1 MLSLAEPR
9 PSAMYGDKPMRHSAL
24 LLAASL
30 GLAITMNAAASDRPD
45 PGKLTTKCLD
55 AAAKKFDVKNDYI
68 QLQPIQ
74 AADSGYSIAG
84 VADAGMDGK
93 KNFSC
98 EFDKKGK
105 LANLVPEAK

>member
-1 MLSLAEPR
+1 
-9 PSAMYGDKPMRHSAL
+9 MRTSAL
-24 LLAASL
+24 LLAASFA
-30 GLAITMNAAASDRPD
+30 LALTSHAVASDRPD
-45 PGKLTTKCLD
+45 PGKLTTRCLD

-74 AADSGYSIAG
+74 AADAGYTITG
-84 VADAGMDGK
+84 TADAGMDGK

-105 LANLVPEAK
+105 LANLVPEGK

>member
-1 MLSLAEPR
+1 MLERANPGLVPR
-9 PSAMYGDKPMRHSAL
+9 TEINPMRQSAL
-24 LLAASL
+24 LLAAAL
-30 GLAITMNAAASDRPD
+30 GLVVASHAAASDRPD

-55 AAAKKFDVKNDYI
+55 SAAKKFDVKNDYI

-93 KNFSC
+93 KNFTC
-98 EFDKKGK
+98 QFDKKGK

>member
-1 MLSLAEPR
+1 
-9 PSAMYGDKPMRHSAL
+9 MRHSAL

-30 GLAITMNAAASDRPD
+30 GLVLAANASASDRPD
-45 PGKLTTKCLD
+45 PGKLTTRCLD
-55 AAAKKFDVKNDYI
+55 KAAKQFDVKNDYI

-74 AADSGYSIAG
+74 SADSGYTIAG

-93 KNFSC
+93 KNFTC
-98 EFDKKGK
+98 QFDKKGK

>member
-1 MLSLAEPR
+1 
-9 PSAMYGDKPMRHSAL
+9 MRNSTL
-24 LLAASL
+24 LLAATL
-30 GLAITMNAAASDRPD
+30 GLVLASSHALASDRPD
-45 PGKLTTKCLD
+45 PGKLTTHCLD

-74 AADSGYSIAG
+74 TADAGYTIAG
-84 VADAGMDGK
+84 TADAGMDGK

-105 LANLVPEAK
+105 LANLVPKGK

>member
-1 MLSLAEPR
+1 
-9 PSAMYGDKPMRHSAL
+9 MRTPAL

-30 GLAITMNAAASDRPD
+30 GLVLTSHAVASDRPD
-45 PGKLTTKCLD
+45 PGKLTTRCLD

-74 AADSGYSIAG
+74 AADAGYTISGT
-84 VADAGMDGK
+84 ADAGMDGK

-98 EFDKKGK
+98 QFDKKGK
-105 LANLVPEAK
+105 LANLVPEGK

>member
-1 MLSLAEPR
+1 
-9 PSAMYGDKPMRHSAL
+9 MRHSAL

-30 GLAITMNAAASDRPD
+30 GLALTFQASASDRPD

-68 QLQPIQ
+68 QLQPIA

-93 KNFSC
+93 KNFTC
-98 EFDKKGK
+98 QFDKKGK
-105 LANLVPEAK
+105 LANLVQEAK

>member
-1 MLSLAEPR
+1 
-9 PSAMYGDKPMRHSAL
+9 MRHSAL

-30 GLAITMNAAASDRPD
+30 GLALTFQASASDRPD

-68 QLQPIQ
+68 QLQPIA

-93 KNFSC
+93 KNFTC
-98 EFDKKGK
+98 QFDKKGK